1 MTRQRPPR
9 SPVEIGIFAYPEAQ
23 LAAVLGLTDLFRIAN
38 EISVEQGATP
48 LCELRVSH
56 WELQGGKVKRA
67 FTSQRSTGGKI
78 SALVFPPSFAK
89 LSTVQTSKTL
99 SRWIKAR
106 RNDGTILCS
115 VCAGAFLLAD
125 TGLITGR
132 TITTHWQHAAE
143 FRRRFPATMLDTDR
157 MLIDDGDVISAGG
170 GMAWID
176 LGLHLIGKML
186 SPTVMLATARFF
198 LVDPT
203 GRQQSFYADFSP
215 SLQHG
220 DPQVLK
226 LQHWLHEH
234 YSDNITIPEMAKLSN
249 LGERTLLRRFH
260 KATGWN
266 PSEYLQL
273 WRISKSKASLEFS
286 IRSVEEIGLAVGY
299 QDMSA
304 FRTVFKKIVGLTP
317 SEYRSRFGLV

>member
-1 MTRQRPPR
+1 MTRPR
-9 SPVEIGIFAYPEAQ
+9 ERLPIEIGIFSYPEAQ
-23 LAAVLGLTDLFRIAN
+23 LAAVLGLSDLFRVAN
-38 EISVEQGATP
+38 SISVEQGAAP
-48 LCELRVSH
+48 LCQLGVSH
-56 WELQGGKVKRA
+56 WQLQESRVKRA
-67 FTSQRSTGGKI
+67 VGSQRNSGGKI
-78 SALVFPPSFAK
+78 SALIIPPGFAE
-89 LSTVQTSKTL
+89 LSTIQTSKPL
-99 SRWIKAR
+99 SRWINAR
-106 RNDGTILCS
+106 HSDGTILCS

-125 TGLITGR
+125 TGLLVGR

-176 LGLHLIGKML
+176 LGLHLIAKLL

-198 LVDPT
+198 LVDPA

-220 DPQVLK
+220 DPQVLR

-234 YSDNITIPEMAKLSN
+234 YSENVTMPEMAKLCN

-266 PSEYLQL
+266 PSEYLRL
-273 WRISKSKASLEFS
+273 WRIGKAKESLEFS
-286 IRSVEEIGLAVGY
+286 TRTVEEIALTVGY

-304 FRTVFKKIVGLTP
+304 FRTVFKKIVGLAP
-317 SEYRSRFGLV
+317 SEYRSRFALI

>member
-1 MTRQRPPR
+1 MPI
-9 SPVEIGIFAYPEAQ
+9 EIGILAYPEAQ
-23 LAAVLGLTDLFRIAN
+23 LAAVLGLTDIFRVAN
-38 EISVEQGATP
+38 QISAEQGATP
-48 LCELRVSH
+48 LCEIRVSH
-56 WELQGGKVKRA
+56 WELQNNRVKRA
-67 FTSQRSTGGKI
+67 FASQRSTGGKI
-78 SALVFPPSFAK
+78 SALIIPPSFAE
-89 LSTVQTSKTL
+89 LSTVRTSKTV

-106 RNDGTILCS
+106 RSDGTVLCS

-125 TGLITGR
+125 TGLLAGR
-132 TITTHWQHAAE
+132 TITTHWQHAAK
-143 FRRRFPATMLDTDR
+143 FLGRFPTTMLDTDR
-157 MLIDDGDVISAGG
+157 ILIDDGDVISAGG

-198 LVDPT
+198 LVDPA

-226 LQHWLHEH
+226 LQHWLHER
-234 YSDNITIPEMAKLSN
+234 YSSNITIRAMAELSN

-273 WRISKSKASLEFS
+273 WRINKAKEYLEFS
-286 IRSVEEIGLAVGY
+286 TRNVEEIGLAVGY

-304 FRTVFKKIVGLTP
+304 FRNVFKKIVGLAP
-317 SEYRSRFGLV
+317 GEYRNRFGLV